1 MSPSIIYNI
10 SDPDIP
16 WEKLAYLMREAFKE
30 RTEQG
35 LLFACRDFS
44 AEDLKND
51 CSNHDK
57 ALLFVKNDD
66 NNNPLGLIV
75 MTIKNNV
82 GNTNYVVASP
92 SAKHSGIC
100 SSLFKDVLKKSK
112 ELHLNHLISSTSTGA
127 TSSINWH
134 LKMGFKKYDYH
145 SSKHTNYY
153 SVIFRLPLK
162 EKNTISY
169 NIKRLLHFNLAKIFV
184 TITKTPD
191 GSWRFPFLIK
201 IWRKI
206 KNQLNS

>member
-1 MSPSIIYNI
+1 MQIIEYKISDTNI
-10 SDPDIP
+10 S
-16 WEKLAYLMREAFKE
+16 WEDLARLMRESFKE

-35 LLFACRDFS
+35 LLFACRDYS
-44 AEDLKND
+44 AEELKEVCNN
-51 CSNHDK
+51 SEGFI
-57 ALLFVKNDD
+57 FVKKDELGNILGFIVLTII
-66 NNNPLGLIV
+66 NNAGY
-75 MTIKNNV
+75 
-82 GNTNYVVASP
+82 TNYVVASP
-92 SAKHSGIC
+92 SSKNTGVC
-100 SSLFKDVLKKSK
+100 SSIFEHVLKKSK
-112 ELHLNHLISSTSTGA
+112 ELNLDYISSSTSTKA
-127 TSSINWH
+127 TSSVNWH
-134 LKMGFKKYDYH
+134 LKMGFEKYDYQ